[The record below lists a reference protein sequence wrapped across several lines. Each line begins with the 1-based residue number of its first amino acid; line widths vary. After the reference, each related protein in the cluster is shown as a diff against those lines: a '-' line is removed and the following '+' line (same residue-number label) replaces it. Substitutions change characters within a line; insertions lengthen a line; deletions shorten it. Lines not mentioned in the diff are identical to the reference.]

1 MARKRLGEILIQAGV
16 LDEGKLRAA
25 LNEQRR
31 WGGPLG
37 RILVDMKLVSEEAMV
52 QALSQQLNFPTVT
65 LDQLRIR
72 NEVLDLLPAELA
84 EQHSAIPF
92 NVQGKFLDVA
102 MADPTNLGIIDELR
116 IRTRLN
122 VRPYLA
128 GPKSIERALA
138 KHYGRGVATLELSYG
153 PEVPEPPVRRGE
165 RMIQIETDPG
175 RHGGPGMS
183 SPMSLPTPSPEPPF
197 STAASPAAAR
207 RAQQF
212 EFMPP
217 PEPQAPPTGV
227 ASTSAVMDAE
237 RAREIAVLQ
246 ARVQHLEALVA
257 RDEEVLRKLLT
268 LLIEKGVASREE
280 ILDKIR

>member
-16 LDEGKLRAA
+16 LDETKLRVA

-37 RILVDMKLVSEEAMV
+37 RILVDMKLCSEDAMV
-52 QALSQQLNFPTVT
+52 QALSQQLNFPTVS
-65 LDQLRIR
+65 LDQLRIKG
-72 NEVLDLLPAELA
+72 EILDLLPAELA
-84 EQHSAIPF
+84 EQHSTIPF

-128 GPKSIERALA
+128 GPKAIERALA
-138 KHYGRGVATLELSYG
+138 RCYGRGMATLELTYG
-153 PEVPEPPVRRGE
+153 PGPEPIDVPPPVRRGE
-165 RMIQIETDPG
+165 RMIEIETDPG
-175 RHGGPGMS
+175 RRGGPGMD
-183 SPMSLPTPSPEPPF
+183 PSAPGLEPAF
-197 STAASPAAAR
+197 AGGAGVSPAAAR
-207 RAQQF
+207 RAQQA
-212 EFMPP
+212 ELHGP
-217 PEPQAPPTGV
+217 
-227 ASTSAVMDAE
+227 DE

>member
-16 LDEGKLRAA
+16 LDETKLRVA

-37 RILVDMKLVSEEAMV
+37 RILIDMKLCSEDAMV

-65 LDQLRIR
+65 LEQLRIKS
-72 NEVLDLLPAELA
+72 EVLDLVPAELA
-84 EQHSAIPF
+84 EQHSTIPF

-128 GPKSIERALA
+128 GPKAIERALA
-138 KHYGRGVATLELSYG
+138 RCYGRGVATLELTYG
-153 PEVPEPPVRRGE
+153 PGPEPAPAPAAARHPVEVKPDLGRRS
-165 RMIQIETDPG
+165 
-175 RHGGPGMS
+175 GPGME
-183 SPMSLPTPSPEPPF
+183 LPAPIPGGDPAVVTGLPGV
-197 STAASPAAAR
+197 SPAAAR
-207 RAQQF
+207 RAQQIDLTT
-212 EFMPP
+212 P
-217 PEPQAPPTGV
+217 APFSP
-227 ASTSAVMDAE
+227 DE
-237 RAREIAVLQ
+237 LRAREITVLQ

>member
-37 RILVDMKLVSEEAMV
+37 RILVDMKLVSEDAMV

-65 LDQLRIR
+65 LEQLRIR

-128 GPKSIERALA
+128 GPKAIERALA

-153 PEVPEPPVRRGE
+153 PEVPEPPIRRGE
-165 RMIQIETDPG
+165 RMIQIDTDPG
-175 RHGGPGMS
+175 RHGGPGMQ
-183 SPMSLPTPSPEPPF
+183 LPTPTTDEAF
-197 STAASPAAAR
+197 SSAASPAAAR

-212 EFMPP
+212 EFMKATPP
-217 PEPQAPPTGV
+217 PPGA
-227 ASTSAVMDAE
+227 ASTAAALDAE

>member
-16 LDEGKLRAA
+16 LDDSKLRVA
-25 LNEQRR
+25 LGEQRR

-37 RILVDMKLVSEEAMV
+37 RILVDLKLVSEEAMV
-52 QALSQQLNFPTVT
+52 QALSQQLNFPTVS
-65 LDQLRIR
+65 LDQLKIR
-72 NEVLDLLPAELA
+72 GEVLDLLPSELA

-138 KHYGRGVATLELSYG
+138 RCYGRGLATLELTYG
-153 PEVPEPPVRRGE
+153 PGPDPAGSSSGRQS
-165 RMIQIETDPG
+165 RMIEIETDPG
-175 RHGGPGMS
+175 RHGGPGS
-183 SPMSLPTPSPEPPF
+183 EPIAPLPL
-197 STAASPAAAR
+197 ASEG
-207 RAQQF
+207 Q
-212 EFMPP
+212 
-217 PEPQAPPTGV
+217 G
-227 ASTSAVMDAE
+227 
-237 RAREIAVLQ
+237 REIAVLQ

>member
-1 MARKRLGEILIQAGV
+1 MPRKRLGEILVQAGV
-16 LDEGKLRAA
+16 LDETKLRVA

-37 RILVDMKLVSEEAMV
+37 RILVDMKLCSEDAMV
-52 QALSQQLNFPTVT
+52 QALSQQLNFPTID
-65 LDQLRIR
+65 LDAARIK
-72 NEVLDLLPAELA
+72 NDVLDLLPPELA
-84 EQHSAIPF
+84 EHHSVIPF

-122 VRPYLA
+122 VRPYLC
-128 GPKSIERALA
+128 GPKMIERALV
-138 KHYGRGVATLELSYG
+138 KHYARGVAPLPLPAD
-153 PEVPEPPVRRGE
+153 PEADETVPKGRREGS
-165 RMIQIETDPG
+165 MLPIET
-175 RHGGPGMS
+175 
-183 SPMSLPTPSPEPPF
+183 
-197 STAASPAAAR
+197 AAGR
-207 RAQQF
+207 RAQAF
-212 EFMPP
+212 ELIHGGG
-217 PEPQAPPTGV
+217 E
-227 ASTSAVMDAE
+227 ASVIPDAE
-237 RAREIAVLQ
+237 RGREVAVLQ